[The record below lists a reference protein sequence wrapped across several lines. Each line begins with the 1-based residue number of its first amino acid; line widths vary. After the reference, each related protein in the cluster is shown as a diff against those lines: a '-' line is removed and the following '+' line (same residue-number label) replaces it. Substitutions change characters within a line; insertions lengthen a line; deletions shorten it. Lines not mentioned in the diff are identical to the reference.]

1 MTVKA
6 FEESKIFSTTK
17 DLNKEYKQ
25 LRETI
30 IVRHG
35 YKVGDKVKLKNAVRM
50 MMSIDGETF
59 LNCGM
64 VFSDMKDRVKYNE
77 VTNGNAVFKLVALV

>member
-1 MTVKA
+1 M
-6 FEESKIFSTTK
+6 FEETKVFNTVK

-50 MMSIDGETF
+50 MMSLDGENF
-59 LNCGM
+59 INCGM
-64 VFSDMKDRVKYNE
+64 VLSDMKNRVKSNE
-77 VTNGNAVFKLVALV
+77 VVNGNTVYKLVALV